1 MILIWQTQRERG
13 ATARED
19 KFDCEEFARAQ
30 PTTHARL
37 YPYIFAS
44 NFQVLNTRRVSS
56 LPSR

>member
-30 PTTHARL
+30 PTRL